1 MYTPYTTSTYM
12 FNFYQMLINSSRR
25 TEKQSLINYDF
36 EYLPK
41 TWAEFIEKSKD
52 ARVSLF
58 KQENYLLYSAELP
71 LDIVDF
77 KKAEEKKFI
86 PMGINSFQDI
96 ENLIE
101 AQKTK
106 MNTFTLMQQ
115 KLNDPQVVQERVQ
128 EVERKQQ
135 ELNSEEIRKG
145 SSFKSRAE
153 LFGKPNS
160 DYMGNNLLSIYTNTD
175 QEALQKVQESVEEQV
190 KQVPTIVEEQ
200 EVIVSKNEKA
210 ETQALIA
217 DLEELLEFSEE
228 SEKVATQSLIDDL
241 KELLEFMD

>member
-1 MYTPYTTSTYM
+1 
-12 FNFYQMLINSSRR
+12 
-25 TEKQSLINYDF
+25 
-36 EYLPK
+36 
-41 TWAEFIEKSKD
+41 
-52 ARVSLF
+52 
-58 KQENYLLYSAELP
+58 
-71 LDIVDF
+71 
-77 KKAEEKKFI
+77 
-86 PMGINSFQDI
+86 MGINSFQDI